1 MHICFCADGYPSKEL
16 PYSAFIGVLCEELTR
31 QGCDITVIA
40 PQSLTKHLLRGT
52 PLAPKRFTVSVE
64 TEDGHKSITVYRPYS
79 LTFGEGLLGK
89 ITLRMNRWTTKRCVN
104 KINISFDVVYA
115 HFWKSAYNIVNFVK
129 KKSLPFFVASGEDV
143 IDIHEIL
150 SSEEINIINKN
161 VRGCICVSSKN
172 MEESVSIGL
181 TDDDKTVVI
190 SNSISQKDFFLK
202 NKFECRRNLGYSE
215 DDFIIAFCGRFIH
228 RKGVMRVSDAIK
240 LIDDRKIK
248 SIFIGSNY
256 ENEKEQPDCDGI
268 LFMGTLPHNTM
279 VDYLNCADVFV
290 LPTLAEGCSNSIV
303 EAMACGLPIISSDMP
318 FNYDILDSSNSILVD
333 PLDVKEIANAIITL
347 KKDEALRSK
356 LSKGAIKKASELTIE
371 KRASKILNFIREK
384 CGKVE

>member
-1 MHICFCADGYPSKEL
+1 MHICFCTDGYPSKEL

-52 PLAPKRFTVSVE
+52 PLAPKRFTVPVRIE
-64 TEDGHKSITVYRPYS
+64 TGDKSIIVHRPYS

-89 ITLRMNRWTTKRCVN
+89 ITLWMNRWATEQCVKR
-104 KINISFDVVYA
+104 INRNFDVVYA
-115 HFWKSAYNIVNFVK
+115 HFWKSAYNIVTFVNRS
-129 KKSLPFFVASGEDV
+129 SLPFFVASGEDI
-143 IDIHEIL
+143 IDIHKIL
-150 SSEEINIINKN
+150 SIEEISILNKN

-172 MEESVSIGL
+172 KEESVSIGL
-181 TDDDKTVVI
+181 TDDVKTIVI
-190 SNSISQKDFFLK
+190 PNSINPKDFFLK
-202 NKFECRRNLGYSE
+202 NKLECRRSLGFSE
-215 DDFIIAFCGRFIH
+215 DDFIVAFCGRFIQ

-240 LIDDRKIK
+240 LIDDKQIK

-268 LFMGTLPHNTM
+268 LFMGTLPHNKM

-333 PLDVKEIANAIITL
+333 PLNVKEIANAIMTL
-347 KKDEALRSK
+347 KNNEALRSN
-356 LSKGAIKKASELTIE
+356 LSDGAIKKALDLTIE

-384 CGKVE
+384 CKEVE